1 MAEQKTYEFLQ
12 QKVAAFSARER
23 WLLFATGLILVVGLL
38 DYFLIQPVRDE
49 RAGLAIQINNLN
61 VQRTNFDQQLEEL
74 TDAIAND
81 PAMMAERELEGLE
94 NAIMGSE
101 RRLRAFTDTLVAPDE
116 MADMLRDILESQKN
130 LTLVELQNLLVTP
143 ILTDE
148 ENKLSTEIGLYRHP
162 VKLIFEGNYSDTL
175 GYLERLE
182 GMDSRFYWNRFDY
195 QVKDYPTAQ
204 VSLNIYTLSTQ
215 EWWIGEVD
223 DE

>member
-1 MAEQKTYEFLQ
+1 VAEQKTYEFLQ

-38 DYFLIQPVRDE
+38 DYFLIQPLRDD
-49 RAGLAIQINNLN
+49 RAGVAIQINNLT

-94 NAIMGSE
+94 NAIVGSE

-130 LTLVELQNLLVTP
+130 LTLNELQNLLVTP

-195 QVKDYPTAQ
+195 QVKDYPIAQ

>member
-38 DYFLIQPVRDE
+38 DYFLIQPLRDD

-61 VQRTNFDQQLEEL
+61 VQRSNFDQQLEEL

-175 GYLERLE
+175 GYLGRLE
-182 GMDSRFYWNRFDY
+182 GMDSRFYWSRFDY

>member
-12 QKVAAFSARER
+12 QKVAALSARER

-38 DYFLIQPVRDE
+38 DYFLIQPVRDD

-61 VQRTNFDQQLEEL
+61 VQRSNFDQQLEEL

-175 GYLERLE
+175 GYLGRLE
-182 GMDSRFYWNRFDY
+182 GMDSRFYWSRFDY
-195 QVKDYPTAQ
+195 QVKDYPIAQ

>member
-1 MAEQKTYEFLQ
+1 M
-12 QKVAAFSARER
+12 
-23 WLLFATGLILVVGLL
+23 
-38 DYFLIQPVRDE
+38 RDD

-61 VQRTNFDQQLEEL
+61 VQRSNFDQQLEEL

-175 GYLERLE
+175 GYLGRLE
-182 GMDSRFYWNRFDY
+182 GMDSRFYWSRFDY
-195 QVKDYPTAQ
+195 QVKDYPIAQ

>member
-1 MAEQKTYEFLQ
+1 VAEQKTYEFLQ

-175 GYLERLE
+175 GYLGRLE
-182 GMDSRFYWNRFDY
+182 GMDSRFYWSRFDY